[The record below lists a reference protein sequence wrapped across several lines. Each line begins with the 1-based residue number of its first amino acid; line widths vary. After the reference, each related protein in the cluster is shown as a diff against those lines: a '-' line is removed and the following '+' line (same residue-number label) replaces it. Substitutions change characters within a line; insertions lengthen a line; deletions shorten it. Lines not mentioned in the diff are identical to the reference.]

1 MKKLDFTQ
9 LSELLLGQ
17 QLSAEKNPYA
27 KEAYWGEH
35 ALLPIWWHPQPCRA
49 SGWLWVSQAC
59 AVCPAGLLQ
68 SWLVT
73 AAVELQTIN

>member
-17 QLSAEKNPYA
+17 QLSAEKNTYA

-35 ALLPIWWHPQPCRA
+35 ALLPIR
-49 SGWLWVSQAC
+49 
-59 AVCPAGLLQ
+59 
-68 SWLVT
+68 
-73 AAVELQTIN
+73 